1 MATFNIKINEARQVE
16 MPRGIEWGC
25 VGESKVENIT
35 FELPETINGTP
46 IDEFNKTVDFEC
58 VDSGYKFVKG
68 LTNCEC
74 EICNNVSR
82 FKNLKAQVVLTK
94 LIDQA
99 ANEYMVWKSEIFTIR
114 FDESINATEK
124 IKMII

>member
-16 MPRGIEWGC
+16 MPRNIEWGC
-25 VGESKVENIT
+25 VGESKIEKIV

-46 IDEFNKTVDFEC
+46 TDEFSKIVEFEC
-58 VDSGYKFVKG
+58 ADSGYKFSKDLYG
-68 LTNCEC
+68 CEC
-74 EICNNVSR
+74 EICNVISKYR
-82 FKNLKAQVVLTK
+82 NLKAQVVLMK
-94 LIDQA
+94 LIDETTE
-99 ANEYMVWKSEIFTIR
+99 EYIVWKSEMFNIH

>member
-16 MPRGIEWGC
+16 LPSNVNWGC
-25 VGESKVENIT
+25 VGESKIENII
-35 FELPETINGTP
+35 FELPEAINGTP
-46 IDEFNKTVDFEC
+46 IDEFNKTIDFEC
-58 VDSGYKFVKG
+58 ADSGYKFVKN
-68 LTNCEC
+68 LTDCKC
-74 EICNNVSR
+74 EICNMISK

-94 LIDQA
+94 LIDEV
-99 ANEYMVWKSEIFTIR
+99 ANEYMVWKSEMFNMR